1 MLDMVAVA
9 IPPQGG
15 VWTVLAQWRFD
26 PVTVGSLLA
35 AASLYAL
42 GLIRLHRVG
51 RSFLPGASL
60 AFFCGMATLVVGLCS
75 PVDGYADV
83 SYSVHMA
90 QHLILTLAA
99 PPLLALGAP
108 ITLALRVSSPATARR
123 IARVLRGR
131 VASFLASPVVG
142 WVLFV
147 GVAYVVH
154 LSPLFDAALRS
165 NVIHALEHALWL
177 GAALIFW
184 WPIVGRD
191 PSPHPMAYPTRLL
204 SLFLTMPAMSFLA
217 LVIYTA
223 RAPMYPTYAGL
234 PAPWG
239 PMALV
244 SQQDAAV
251 LMWLVG
257 GAASMVAMLVVAAA
271 WKRDEDARQRR
282 IEEREDALAVDAS
295 SAPA

>member
-1 MLDMVAVA
+1 MVAVV
-9 IPPQGG
+9 IPPRGG
-15 VWTVLAQWRFD
+15 AWTVLAQWRLD

-35 AASLYAL
+35 AGSLYAL
-42 GLIRLHRVG
+42 GLIRLRRAG
-51 RSFLPGASL
+51 RPFLPGAPI
-60 AFFCGMATLVVGLCS
+60 AFSCGMAMLVVGLCS

-83 SYSVHMA
+83 SYCVHMA
-90 QHLILTLAA
+90 QHLILMLGA

-108 ITLALRVSSPATARR
+108 ITLALRACSPAAARR
-123 IARVLRGR
+123 IARTLRGR
-131 VASFLASPVVG
+131 IASFLGLPIVG
-142 WVLFV
+142 WLLFV
-147 GVAYVVH
+147 SVPYVVH

-177 GAALIFW
+177 SAALIFW

-191 PSPHPMAYPTRLL
+191 PSPHRMAYPTRLL
-204 SLFLTMPAMSFLA
+204 SLFLTMPAMAFLA

-223 RAPMYPTYAGL
+223 RTPMYPTYAGL

-257 GAASMVAMLVVAAA
+257 NAVSMVAMLIIAAA

-295 SAPA
+295 STSA